1 MTKGDHAYKKNKSLP
16 LTEQMISPVPDV
28 RTLRID
34 PATDPFM
41 VLACD
46 GIWNS
51 MSSQEV
57 VDFVAER
64 IAKAPLNIS
73 SVCEEVRAYVF
84 DCFEL
89 LVAKESNDYDRD
101 QIF

>member
-1 MTKGDHAYKKNKSLP
+1 MSFSFSTSGDHAYKKNKSLP
-16 LTEQMISPVPDV
+16 LTEQMISPSPDV

-64 IAKAPLNIS
+64 IEKAPTKIS
-73 SVCEEVRAYVF
+73 SICEEVCNRVSGGF
-84 DCFEL
+84 D
-89 LVAKESNDYDRD
+89 
-101 QIF
+101 

>member
-1 MTKGDHAYKKNKSLP
+1 
-16 LTEQMISPVPDV
+16 MISPSPDV

-64 IAKAPLNIS
+64 IEKAPTKIS
-73 SVCEEVRAYVF
+73 SICEEVCNFPQEPLIQDFLTYGGIGLKQT
-84 DCFEL
+84 C
-89 LVAKESNDYDRD
+89 
-101 QIF
+101 

>member
-1 MTKGDHAYKKNKSLP
+1 MASIPFTGDHAYKKNKSLP

-34 PATDPFM
+34 PATDSFM

-57 VDFVAER
+57 VDFVGER
-64 IAKAPLNIS
+64 IAKSPHKIS
-73 SVCEEVRAYVF
+73 SICEEV
-84 DCFEL
+84 CT
-89 LVAKESNDYDRD
+89 
-101 QIF
+101 Q